1 MKNITKPK
9 TPSKVDELNAG
20 NFGFYR
26 CAGIRQ
32 FSVPALFGG
41 GSELVT
47 AKQKIAALLDDSWLY
62 SAHWPEDNAAWLEQ
76 VKTDI
81 RLARGQALKRL
92 DEIKQAERILC
103 SFAEKSDGKA

>member
-1 MKNITKPK
+1 MKNFTKPK
-9 TPSKVDELNAG
+9 TPCKLDELRVAH
-20 NFGFYR
+20 FDFCR

-32 FSVPALFGG
+32 FSVSALFGG
-41 GSELVT
+41 GGELVT

-103 SFAEKSDGKA
+103 SFAEKSDDKA